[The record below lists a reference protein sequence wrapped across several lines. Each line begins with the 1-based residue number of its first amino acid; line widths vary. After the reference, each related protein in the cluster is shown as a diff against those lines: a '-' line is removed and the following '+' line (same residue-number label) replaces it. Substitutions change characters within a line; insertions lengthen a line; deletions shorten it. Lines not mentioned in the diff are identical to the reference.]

1 MKIEEGEFLRDFLL
15 DQLEREYGNTRKLL
29 AAIPESAAVHRPH
42 PESMSTLDLARH
54 LVEAELVLLECIAA
68 GSLDHMQDARG
79 VPDSL
84 PKLVAHYETRFPA
97 AIAEVRALDPR
108 RLVEPMPFYGGP
120 LPRVAH
126 LAYVLKHSIHHRGQ
140 LSTHLRALGA
150 YVPGMFGRSL
160 DERKA
165 A

>member
-1 MKIEEGEFLRDFLL
+1 MKTQEGEFLRDFLL

-29 AAIPESAAVHRPH
+29 AAIPETAAVHRPH

-68 GSLDHMQDARG
+68 GSLDHMQESQG

-97 AIAEVRALDPR
+97 AIAGVRALDSRPSSSR
-108 RLVEPMPFYGGP
+108 WRSTAASA
-120 LPRVAH
+120 RV
-126 LAYVLKHSIHHRGQ
+126 SPTWRTSS
-140 LSTHLRALGA
+140 ST
-150 YVPGMFGRSL
+150 RSTT
-160 DERKA
+160 A
-165 A
+165 AS

>member
-1 MKIEEGEFLRDFLL
+1 MKTEEGELLRDFLL

-29 AAIPESAAVHRPH
+29 AAIPETAGVHRPH
-42 PESMSTLDLARH
+42 PESMSTLELARH

-79 VPDSL
+79 VPETL

-120 LPRVAH
+120 RPRVTH

-140 LSTHLRALGA
+140 LSTLLRALGGF
-150 YVPGMFGRSL
+150 VPGMFGRSL

>member
-1 MKIEEGEFLRDFLL
+1 MTTDQAEFLRDFLL

-29 AAIPESAAVHRPH
+29 AAIPETASTHRPH
-42 PESMSTLDLARH
+42 PESMSTLELARH

-68 GSLDHMQDARG
+68 GTLDHMREADG
-79 VPDSL
+79 VPESL

-97 AIAEVRALDPR
+97 AIAGVRALRPR
-108 RLVEPMPFYGGP
+108 SLVEPMPFYGGP
-120 LPRVAH
+120 RPRVTH

-140 LSTHLRALGA
+140 LSTLLRALGA
-150 YVPGMFGRSL
+150 FVPGMFGRSL